1 MAQPL
6 MSGANMGTLHENAP
20 HNAAAQGTHNHPN
33 PNPGTHHPL
42 QDTSPNVPH
51 AHQATAA
58 LRRSKKIY
66 NPHHRSTDEDTDT
79 EADADADADGIA
91 LGVLPDHEGQRW
103 RERRMRLAR
112 YIQFV
117 DGPVIDDNDVPAPL
131 EKWLDLAL
139 EREAVVAPVV
149 KGGKARVCMGWFVE
163 ERPGPRGEEL
173 RKRRVWAGDY
183 WYDAREQATEEAV
196 GAQIEFEDRASR
208 GPGRGRFG
216 RRDSWDDGG
225 LRHGDWAD
233 WTYVDSENRTEY
245 LAPPVTPG
253 PAQHIANPPTAS
265 STHQA
270 PPEQPQPQPLSEKA
284 LGKRPAVDN
293 QNRGRKDPFGS
304 PRRSA
309 RLSGRRRVG
318 ERLPNTNLPPI
329 RSTPR
334 FSFRGFEVGG
344 PSGTRGMRTR

>member
-6 MSGANMGTLHENAP
+6 MSGANMDNLHESIP
-20 HNAAAQGTHNHPN
+20 HNAAAQGTHSHPN
-33 PNPGTHHPL
+33 PIPGAHCPL
-42 QDTSPNVPH
+42 QDTSPNITH
-51 AHQATAA
+51 THQAAEA
-58 LRRSKKIY
+58 LRRSQKIY
-66 NPHHRSTDEDTDT
+66 TPHHPATDDDTDAD
-79 EADADADADGIA
+79 ADADADADGIA
-91 LGVLPDHEGQRW
+91 IGVLPDHEGQRW

-131 EKWLDLAL
+131 EKWLDLAF

-149 KGGKARVCMGWFVE
+149 KGGGARACMGWFVD

-173 RKRRVWAGDY
+173 RKRRGWAGDY
-183 WYDAREQATEEAV
+183 WHDAREQATEEDV
-196 GAQIEFEDRASR
+196 RAQIEFEDRASR
-208 GPGRGRFG
+208 SPGRGRFG
-216 RRDSWDDGG
+216 RRDSWDDGF
-225 LRHGDWAD
+225 LRRGDWTD
-233 WTYVDSENRTEY
+233 WTYVDSENRTEDA
-245 LAPPVTPG
+245 APPVTPAS
-253 PAQHIANPPTAS
+253 AQYIANPPTAS
-265 STHQA
+265 STLQA
-270 PPEQPQPQPLSEKA
+270 PPEQPQPLSEKA

-293 QNRGRKDPFGS
+293 QDRGRKDPFVS

-318 ERLPNTNLPPI
+318 DLLPSTTLPPI